1 MIKVNDNSQHT
12 CSFKD
17 EGYTYP
23 SVFCMHW
30 GLIHS
35 GPANNM
41 KIYSITTLKLILTL
55 GILAVTLCAT
65 FMTNASPA
73 QSVTSSA
80 NKANKANKV
89 IKVIKAI
96 DLAGRSITISKPA
109 QRIILGE
116 SRYLSALS
124 ILDTHNP
131 IERVVGMLADLKV
144 VDYGSYL
151 QLQHKFPLIDDIP
164 LVGHTSAD
172 SFSIEKTLTLNADL
186 AIFGVE
192 GHGPSARHSTLI
204 NQLQQAGVTVVFVDF
219 RRDPLVNTIK
229 SIALLG
235 KLLGKESRAS
245 EFIAFYQQQMQRV
258 IDPLSKLMAN
268 QAQAKSELKLQSKM
282 DPKPKLEPK
291 PKPNVFLHSRV
302 GLQGLCCETMVKG
315 MMADFV
321 ERAGG
326 VNVAS
331 SMIPGSAGVLNFEYL
346 LSFQPDIYIATAIGS
361 TQPYS
366 DGSQRP
372 HYIALGAGVD
382 KTFARQSFRHALDTM
397 GMNHLTAVQQHK
409 AYAIWHHFYNT
420 PLNVVAVQVF
430 AKWLYPEQFTS
441 LLPRQTLETLFE
453 QFQSVPL
460 NGVYWT
466 TLSPQA
472 RQK

>member
-1 MIKVNDNSQHT
+1 
-12 CSFKD
+12 
-17 EGYTYP
+17 
-23 SVFCMHW
+23 MHW

-41 KIYSITTLKLILTL
+41 KIYSNTALKLILTL

-80 NKANKANKV
+80 IKANKAN
-89 IKVIKAI
+89 KVIKAI
-96 DLAGRSITISKPA
+96 DLAGRSITLPKPA

-144 VDYGSYL
+144 VDYGSYE
-151 QLQHKFPLIDDIP
+151 QLQYKFPLIDDIP

-219 RRDPLVNTIK
+219 RHDPLVNTIK

-258 IDPLSKLMAN
+258 IDPLSKLMAS
-268 QAQAKSELKLQSKM
+268 QVQAKLKLKPKTKLKSE
-282 DPKPKLEPK
+282 PKPKPKPK

-315 MMADFV
+315 MMADFI

-331 SMIPGSAGVLNFEYL
+331 NMIPGSAGVLNFEYL

-372 HYIALGAGVD
+372 HYISLGAGVD
-382 KTFARQSFRHALDTM
+382 ETFAQQSFRDALDKM

-430 AKWLYPEQFTS
+430 AKWLYPEQFIS
-441 LLPRQTLETLFE
+441 LAPRQTLESLFE

-460 NGVYWT
+460 NGVYWIS
-466 TLSPQA
+466 LSPQA
-472 RQK
+472 SQK

>member
-1 MIKVNDNSQHT
+1 
-12 CSFKD
+12 
-17 EGYTYP
+17 
-23 SVFCMHW
+23 
-30 GLIHS
+30 
-35 GPANNM
+35 M
-41 KIYSITTLKLILTL
+41 KIYSMSTAKLILIL
-55 GILAVTLCAT
+55 GLLIVALCAIFIT
-65 FMTNASPA
+65 YASPSQERVSQKTA
-73 QSVTSSA
+73 RAPINV
-80 NKANKANKV
+80 
-89 IKVIKAI
+89 I
-96 DLAGRSITISKPA
+96 DLAGRSIVLAKPA

-116 SRYLSALS
+116 SRYLFALS

-144 VDYGSYL
+144 VDYGSYE

-192 GHGPSARHSTLI
+192 GHGPSSRHSTLI
-204 NQLQQAGVTVVFVDF
+204 NQLQQAGVTVAFVDF
-219 RRDPLVNTIK
+219 RHDPLVNTVK

-235 KLLGKESRAS
+235 KLLGKESRAT
-245 EFIAFYQQQMQRV
+245 EFISFYQQQMQRV
-258 IDPLSKLMAN
+258 IQPLAELMAN
-268 QAQAKSELKLQSKM
+268 QAQAKSKA
-282 DPKPKLEPK
+282 
-291 PKPNVFLHSRV
+291 KPNVFLHSRV
-302 GLQGLCCETMVKG
+302 GLQGLCCETVVKG

-361 TQPYS
+361 TEPYS

-372 HYIALGAGVD
+372 HYIALGAGID
-382 KTFARQSFRHALDTM
+382 ETFAQQSFRHALDTM
-397 GMNHLTAVQQHK
+397 GMNHLTAVQQNK

-430 AKWLYPEQFTS
+430 AKWLYPEQFMD
-441 LLPRQTLETLFE
+441 LAPRQTLETLFE

-466 TLSPQA
+466 TLSPQD

>member
-1 MIKVNDNSQHT
+1 
-12 CSFKD
+12 
-17 EGYTYP
+17 
-23 SVFCMHW
+23 
-30 GLIHS
+30 
-35 GPANNM
+35 
-41 KIYSITTLKLILTL
+41 
-55 GILAVTLCAT
+55 
-65 FMTNASPA
+65 
-73 QSVTSSA
+73 
-80 NKANKANKV
+80 
-89 IKVIKAI
+89 
-96 DLAGRSITISKPA
+96 
-109 QRIILGE
+109 
-116 SRYLSALS
+116 
-124 ILDTHNP
+124 
-131 IERVVGMLADLKV
+131 MLADLKV

-192 GHGPSARHSTLI
+192 GHGPSSRHSTLI
-204 NQLQQAGVTVVFVDF
+204 NQLQQAGVTVAFVDF
-219 RRDPLVNTIK
+219 RHDPLVNTVK

-235 KLLGKESRAS
+235 KLLGKESRAT
-245 EFIAFYQQQMQRV
+245 EFISFYQQQMQRV
-258 IDPLSKLMAN
+258 IQPLAELMAN
-268 QAQAKSELKLQSKM
+268 QAQAKSKA
-282 DPKPKLEPK
+282 
-291 PKPNVFLHSRV
+291 KPNVFLHSRV

-361 TQPYS
+361 TEPYS

-372 HYIALGAGVD
+372 NYIALGAGID
-382 KTFARQSFRHALDTM
+382 ETFAQQSFRHALDTM
-397 GMNHLTAVQQHK
+397 GMNHLTAVQQNK

-430 AKWLYPEQFTS
+430 AKWLYPEQFMD
-441 LLPRQTLETLFE
+441 LAPRQTLETLFE

>member
-1 MIKVNDNSQHT
+1 
-12 CSFKD
+12 
-17 EGYTYP
+17 
-23 SVFCMHW
+23 MHW
-30 GLIHS
+30 GLFYL

-41 KIYSITTLKLILTL
+41 KIYSDTRVKLILTL
-55 GILAVTLCAT
+55 GILIMPLCAT
-65 FMTNASPA
+65 FMTNAS
-73 QSVTSSA
+73 QTDNVTNAS
-80 NKANKANKV
+80 
-89 IKVIKAI
+89 IKVI
-96 DLAGRSITISKPA
+96 DLAGRSITLTKPA

-116 SRYLSALS
+116 SRYLFALS
-124 ILDTHNP
+124 IFDTHNP
-131 IERVVGMLADLKV
+131 IERVVGMLADLKM
-144 VDYGSYL
+144 VDYGSYE
-151 QLQHKFPLIDDIP
+151 QLHQKFPLIDDIP

-172 SFSIEKTLTLNADL
+172 SFSIEKTLTLNAEL

-192 GHGPSARHSTLI
+192 GHGPSAKHSTLI
-204 NQLQQAGVTVVFVDF
+204 KQLQQAGVTVVFVDF
-219 RRDPLVNTIK
+219 RRNPMVNTVK

-235 KLLGKESRAS
+235 QLLGKVSRAN

-258 IDPLSKLMAN
+258 IHPLSELMEN
-268 QAQAKSELKLQSKM
+268 QVQVKSGSMLRSKI
-282 DPKPKLEPK
+282 KLEPK
-291 PKPNVFLHSRV
+291 SKPNVFLHSRV

-331 SMIPGSAGVLNFEYL
+331 SMLPGSAGVLNFEYL

-366 DGSQRP
+366 DESQRP
-372 HYIALGAGVD
+372 HYIALGAGVNE
-382 KTFARQSFRHALDTM
+382 TFAQQSFRHALDTM

-441 LLPRQTLETLFE
+441 LEPRQTLESLFE

-466 TLSPQA
+466 SLSPQA
-472 RQK
+472 SQK

>member
-1 MIKVNDNSQHT
+1 
-12 CSFKD
+12 
-17 EGYTYP
+17 
-23 SVFCMHW
+23 MHW

-41 KIYSITTLKLILTL
+41 KIYSNTALKLILTL

-65 FMTNASPA
+65 FMTNASHT
-73 QSVTSSA
+73 QSVTSSS
-80 NKANKANKV
+80 NKANKANKS
-89 IKVIKAI
+89 IKAI
-96 DLAGRSITISKPA
+96 DLAGRSITLSKPA

-144 VDYGSYL
+144 VDFGSYE

-219 RRDPLVNTIK
+219 RHNPLVNTIK

-258 IDPLSKLMAN
+258 IDPLSKLMAS
-268 QAQAKSELKLQSKM
+268 QVQAKLKL
-282 DPKPKLEPK
+282 KPKTKLKSEPK

-315 MMADFV
+315 MMADFI

-331 SMIPGSAGVLNFEYL
+331 NMIPGSAGVLNFEYL

-372 HYIALGAGVD
+372 HYISLGAGVD
-382 KTFARQSFRHALDTM
+382 ETFAQQSFRDALDKM

-430 AKWLYPEQFTS
+430 AKWLYPEQFIS
-441 LLPRQTLETLFE
+441 LAPRQTLESLFE

-466 TLSPQA
+466 SLSPQA

>member
-1 MIKVNDNSQHT
+1 
-12 CSFKD
+12 
-17 EGYTYP
+17 
-23 SVFCMHW
+23 
-30 GLIHS
+30 
-35 GPANNM
+35 M
-41 KIYSITTLKLILTL
+41 KIYSITTLKLIRTL
-55 GILAVTLCAT
+55 GILAVTLCGT
-65 FMTNASPA
+65 FLTHASPT

-80 NKANKANKV
+80 NKA
-89 IKVIKAI
+89 IKVT
-96 DLAGRSITISKPA
+96 DLAGRSITLSKPA

-116 SRYLSALS
+116 SRYLFALS

-144 VDYGSYL
+144 VDYGSYK
-151 QLQHKFPLIDDIP
+151 QLHHKFPLIDDIP

-186 AIFGVE
+186 AIFGVQ
-192 GHGPSARHSTLI
+192 GHGPSAKHSTLI
-204 NQLQQAGVTVVFVDF
+204 KQLQQAGVTVVFVDF
-219 RRDPLVNTIK
+219 RRNPLVNTAK

-235 KLLGKESRAS
+235 QLLGKESRAS

-258 IDPLSKLMAN
+258 IQPLSVLMAN
-268 QAQAKSELKLQSKM
+268 QDQAKSKLK
-282 DPKPKLEPK
+282 PK

-331 SMIPGSAGVLNFEYL
+331 SMIPGSAGILNFEYL

-366 DGSQRP
+366 DGAKRP

-382 KTFARQSFRHALDTM
+382 EEFAQQSFRHALDTM
-397 GMNHLTAVQQHK
+397 GMKHLTAVQQHK

-430 AKWLYPEQFTS
+430 AKWLYPEQFNS
-441 LLPRQTLETLFE
+441 LVPRQTLETLFE

-466 TLSPQA
+466 SLSPQA